1 MGRQV
6 MEAAGRGGFTE
17 AQALRAA
24 SAGGALGSG
33 RRWRSRP
40 VGERSGI
47 QRRGGVGRRRALG
60 VGVDGIGA
68 DLDPDRWGG
77 EGDRGGSGVRAGAVG
92 VDRARVRSLGEIRGN
107 GVGLLVAWMPSWAEW
122 PRGRG
127 ALPFFSLVSIFL
139 LFLFCFLLVF
149 YFIIV
154 L

>member
-1 MGRQV
+1 MG
-6 MEAAGRGGFTE
+6 GG
-17 AQALRAA
+17 
-24 SAGGALGSG
+24 G
-33 RRWRSRP
+33 W
-40 VGERSGI
+40 
-47 QRRGGVGRRRALG
+47 
-60 VGVDGIGA
+60 
-68 DLDPDRWGG
+68 
-77 EGDRGGSGVRAGAVG
+77 
-92 VDRARVRSLGEIRGN
+92 ARVRSLGEIRGN